1 MISTSQTSHLDSI
14 DSFLAMEV
22 FAKAQALEAQG
33 RDIIHLE
40 FGEPDFTAPPAAA
53 ESVKKSMEINE
64 AGYTFS
70 QGLEELRIEIA
81 KNMQMITES
90 KFFRNKFLFPMGHR
104 FCSIWQFEY

>member
-40 FGEPDFTAPPAAA
+40 FGEPDFTAPSTAA
-53 ESVKKSMEINE
+53 E
-64 AGYTFS
+64 
-70 QGLEELRIEIA
+70 
-81 KNMQMITES
+81 
-90 KFFRNKFLFPMGHR
+90 
-104 FCSIWQFEY
+104 

>member
-22 FAKAQALEAQG
+22 FAKAQALEDQG

-53 ESVKKSMEINE
+53 ESVKKVWNLMMLDIP
-64 AGYTFS
+64 
-70 QGLEELRIEIA
+70 
-81 KNMQMITES
+81 
-90 KFFRNKFLFPMGHR
+90 FLKVWR
-104 FCSIWQFEY
+104 C

>member
-22 FAKAQALEAQG
+22 FAKAKAFEAQG

-40 FGEPDFTAPPAAA
+40 FGEPDFTAPPVAA

-81 KNMQMITES
+81 KKYANDYGVKILPEQVLVS
-90 KFFRNKFLFPMGHR
+90 NGSSLLL
-104 FCSIWQFEY
+104 